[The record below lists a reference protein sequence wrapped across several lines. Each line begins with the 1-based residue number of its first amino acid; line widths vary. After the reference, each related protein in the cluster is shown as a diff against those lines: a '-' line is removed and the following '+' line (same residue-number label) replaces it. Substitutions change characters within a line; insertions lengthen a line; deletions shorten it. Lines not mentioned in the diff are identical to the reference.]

1 LPDRSLVFILQELTL
16 ISSGSNMP
24 AVEPTAKSLI
34 LDLLSTIGD
43 RSMPVRALVA
53 AADLFD
59 IEENSLRVALARLL
73 AADTVERDERGE
85 YRLGRRA
92 AAVQQQVRSWRRIEN
107 RVRQWNGGWLGVH
120 TGALRR
126 ESRATLERRRRAL
139 RFLGF
144 RELVPGLAVRPDNLT
159 ASREALYEELV
170 ALGLPAAAPVFA
182 MAMIDRAS
190 DAAARAL
197 WDGEALVT
205 DYRRSRAEL
214 EESEARLPDVSAR
227 EAMVESFLLGGRV
240 IRQIVLDPLLPEPI
254 VPDGELRELVTAM
267 RRYDKLGHS
276 CWRAFFSQYRL
287 TSMRAPVHSEPTH
300 DVEALPAA

>member
-1 LPDRSLVFILQELTL
+1 MQ
-16 ISSGSNMP
+16 
-24 AVEPTAKSLI
+24 PTAKRLT

-53 AADLFD
+53 AADLFG

-73 AADTVERDERGE
+73 AAGTIERDERGE
-85 YRLGRRA
+85 YRLGRRD
-92 AAVQQQVRSWRRIEN
+92 AAVQQQVRSWRRIED
-107 RVRQWNGGWLGVH
+107 RVRHWDGGWLGVH

-144 RELVPGLAVRPDNLT
+144 RELVPGLEVRPDNLS
-159 ASREALYEELV
+159 ASRQALYDEIV
-170 ALGLPAAAPVFA
+170 ALGLPTAAPVFSMA
-182 MAMIDRAS
+182 MADRSS
-190 DAAARAL
+190 DAAAREL
-197 WDGEALVT
+197 WYGDVLVA

-214 EESEARLPDVSAR
+214 AESEARLPGISPRD
-227 EAMVESFLLGGRV
+227 AMAESFLLGGRV

-254 VPDGELRELVTAM
+254 VPAGELRDLVAAM

-287 TSMRAPVHSEPTH
+287 TSMRAPVHSEPAR
-300 DVEALPAA
+300 DAEARPAA

>member
-1 LPDRSLVFILQELTL
+1 MT
-16 ISSGSNMP
+16 

-53 AADLFD
+53 AADLFA

-73 AADTVERDERGE
+73 AAETVERDERGE

-92 AAVQQQVRSWRRIEN
+92 AAVQQQVRSWRRIED
-107 RVRQWNGGWLGVH
+107 RVCQWNGGWLGVH

-144 RELVPGLAVRPDNLT
+144 RELVPGLQIRPDNLT

-170 ALGLPAAAPVFA
+170 TLGLPTAAPVFS
-182 MAMIDRAS
+182 MAMLDGSS
-190 DAAARAL
+190 DTAARAL
-197 WDGEALVT
+197 WDGDALVA

-214 EESEARLPDVSAR
+214 EESEARLPAISAR
-227 EAMVESFLLGGRV
+227 NAMVESFLLGGRV

-254 VPDGELRELVTAM
+254 VPAGELRDLVAAM

-276 CWRAFFSQYRL
+276 CWRAFFSHYRL
-287 TSMRAPVHSEPTH
+287 SSVRAPVHSEPAPE
-300 DVEALPAA
+300 VEALPAA